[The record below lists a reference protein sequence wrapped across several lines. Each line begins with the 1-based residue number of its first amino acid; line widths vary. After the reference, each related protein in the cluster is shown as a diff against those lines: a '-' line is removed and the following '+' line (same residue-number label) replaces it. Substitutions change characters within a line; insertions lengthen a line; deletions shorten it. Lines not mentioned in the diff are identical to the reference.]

1 MCFGLNLVIFAKVA
15 GPQKQKYCKRLI
27 GAHKMARRAGQRG
40 RWAGIWTVLVAVLLA
55 ASPGTPSSVAG
66 DAILSNFRAL
76 DADRSWSHGG
86 KAAVI
91 PRVSSVA
98 GEAGGQGK
106 QSRMTLMLDL
116 DKTCLFGNDGN
127 DLGLCLQYMSKG
139 REAVQELYNRII
151 NPAKIQK
158 STPYSALYLVYVLG
172 Y

>member
-1 MCFGLNLVIFAKVA
+1 MLG
-15 GPQKQKYCKRLI
+15 
-27 GAHKMARRAGQRG
+27 
-40 RWAGIWTVLVAVLLA
+40 AVLLA
-55 ASPGTPSSVAG
+55 ASPGTPSSVVG
-66 DAILSNFRAL
+66 DAILSNFRAFE
-76 DADRSWSHGG
+76 AECAWSQGG

-91 PRVSSVA
+91 PRASSVA

-151 NPAKIQK
+151 NPAQILK
-158 STPYSALYLVYVLG
+158 STPYSALFLVYVLG

>member
-1 MCFGLNLVIFAKVA
+1 
-15 GPQKQKYCKRLI
+15 
-27 GAHKMARRAGQRG
+27 MARRAGQRG

-55 ASPGTPSSVAG
+55 ASPGTP
-66 DAILSNFRAL
+66 
-76 DADRSWSHGG
+76 
-86 KAAVI
+86 
-91 PRVSSVA
+91 SSVA